1 MRRKRC
7 ARCPGPAEFT
17 VSAGDPATFW
27 HRSQAV
33 CLGCLPASKRWASF
47 VGPVIV
53 SSIDLSGTPV
63 QAALF
68 ELSQREG
75 DH

>member
-1 MRRKRC
+1 
-7 ARCPGPAEFT
+7 
-17 VSAGDPATFW
+17 
-27 HRSQAV
+27 V

-53 SSIDLSGTPV
+53 ASIDLSGTPV
-63 QAALF
+63 QAVLF

-75 DH
+75 DR